1 MNRYLVRSLV
11 AVLAF
16 LIGLAVSS
24 AFRPSVKYRYRHRER
39 DCHKK
44 LSYQGQYQYHGNH
57 SDFRTPSVLVDAVAT
72 DPLKLIYSNTNNNA
86 TYVEQQLIEFN
97 AANLSKK
104 NIQSYTVSYLTG
116 FPHEKGVA
124 SGTVTVDP
132 LARVGNLRSGYDEI
146 VGIDVNPRETVTV
159 WVSSVEFTDG
169 SRWTNPRH

>member
-1 MNRYLVRSLV
+1 MKRYLVRSLV

-16 LIGLAVSS
+16 LIGVGVSS
-24 AFRPSVKYRYRHRER
+24 ALRPAVKYRYRER
-39 DCHKK
+39 DCYRKK
-44 LSYQGQYQYHGNH
+44 SHNVFRNHGRH
-57 SDFRTPSVLVDAVAT
+57 SGFRTPSVLVDAVAT
-72 DPLKLIYSNTNNNA
+72 DPLKLIYSSTNNNG
-86 TYVEQQLIEFN
+86 TYVGQQRIEFN

-116 FPHEKGVA
+116 FPHERGAA
-124 SGTVTVDP
+124 SGAVTMDP

-146 VGIDVNPRETVTV
+146 VSIDVNSRETLTV